1 MPPVHLSGCRH
12 VSRVATQITN
22 KRNLLKQQAAEAHAA
37 AGRARRQLDSEA
49 GSAIEGGAG
58 PSVAADGGGA
68 AGEGTAAAGS
78 EQQQQ
83 QQEAPGGEQQHR
95 EDGQEQGGQQQQPPA
110 KRQRLEMPSAAE
122 WAKAEEWRESKGRS
136 KEIYECARTGKLHP
150 DWVTVGGCAHSD

>member
-1 MPPVHLSGCRH
+1 M
-12 VSRVATQITN
+12 
-22 KRNLLKQQAAEAHAA
+22 
-37 AGRARRQLDSEA
+37 RQA
-49 GSAIEGGAG
+49 GSAVEGGAG

-83 QQEAPGGEQQHR
+83 QQQQEAPGGEQQHG